1 MSERA
6 VTFGAR
12 NELVGILSVPLAPAT
27 SADRPAILTWNVGI
41 NHRVGPFRIYVDLAR
56 RIAASGFTSLRF
68 DVSGRGDS
76 EARREAVS
84 DAEREALDV
93 RDAMDFVTRRTG
105 VSSFVL
111 IGFCSSV
118 DAAHRVS
125 VADPRVVGA
134 IQLEGYAYRTRGF
147 RLRLPLRLLS
157 ARRWERYLKHRLS
170 GLLPGLGGG
179 YAQLSVRE
187 TVYKRDYPDWAQ
199 FTRDLEALV
208 ARGVGLLFVYVGGD
222 TDYNHRAQ
230 FFKMFG
236 SARLSAA
243 NIAVDYYPNSDH
255 TFFGVGA
262 RRAIVERVDGWL
274 NERFPGR

>member
-1 MSERA
+1 
-6 VTFGAR
+6 
-12 NELVGILSVPLAPAT
+12 
-27 SADRPAILTWNVGI
+27 LTWNVGI

-56 RIAASGFTSLRF
+56 RMTEAGFTTLRF

-84 DAEREALDV
+84 DAQREALDV

-125 VADPRVVGA
+125 VADARVVAA
-134 IQLEGYAYRTRGF
+134 IQLEGYAYRTPGF

-157 ARRWERYLKHRLS
+157 RRRWERYLKHQLS
-170 GLLPGLGGG
+170 GLFPGMIGG

-199 FTRDLEALV
+199 FTSDLEALV

-243 NIAVDYYPNSDH
+243 NIAVDYYPKSDH
-255 TFFGVGA
+255 TFFGVDA
-262 RRAIVERVDGWL
+262 RRAIVERVNGWL